1 MKIENLMIGDWV
13 MYNPNTFIEDEYV
26 PTKKCFPLQI
36 QSGEDIDLACECCY
50 EPIPLTTEILL
61 ANGFERN
68 ERFDHDECIYFSF
81 PTKRNGFGI
90 EKRYDMYYITY
101 HELMPIRYVH
111 EFQQALR
118 LCKLTDIANN
128 FKIN

>member
-1 MKIENLMIGDWV
+1 MKSEELMIGDWV
-13 MYNPNTFIEDEYV
+13 NTNQIVNPIKKVTASMINYTDDEIAR
-26 PTKKCFPLQI
+26 F
-36 QSGEDIDLACECCY
+36 

-68 ERFDHDECIYFSF
+68 EYFDYNSCTFFSF
-81 PTKRNGFGI
+81 PTGVFTKRSGFGI
-90 EKRYDMYYITY
+90 EKRDDVYYITD
-101 HELMPIRYVH
+101 HALMPIKYVH

-118 LCKLTDIANN
+118 ICKLTDIANN